1 MAERSVTVSGALEK
15 IPAFPPIAVRVLQL
29 TSDEGVPI
37 VQLEKAIMLDPVLS
51 TEVLRRANSAL
62 FNLTSEVTTLKHALI
77 ILGLDRIKSISTT
90 IAASRYLKS
99 TLIVDELRACWRASI
114 ARAVIGQMLARY
126 FLLQEDEAYIAGLL
140 KDLGRLGL
148 MTAYPPEYTHLLS
161 MAAASVHA
169 EAVDIREAEIQM
181 FSIDS
186 ASAGIYLAGKWG
198 LPDYIQ
204 SVLSEEPGAENASN
218 LARLVHLA
226 SRLAEALGFG
236 LIPGAASADFETV
249 LAEIPEYV
257 RNRIPRNADLFRREV
272 EARLESFDPNV
283 KPAPMAT
290 TPLVSSPGERALK
303 DRSSDEAVFSNT
315 VAPLEPEHERVWIWI
330 LCCGVL
336 TTVFTLLFMMLLR
349 R

>member
-1 MAERSVTVSGALEK
+1 MAERSVIVSGALEK

-62 FNLTSEVTTLKHALI
+62 FNLASEVTTLKHALI
-77 ILGLDRIKSISTT
+77 ILGLERIKSISTT
-90 IAASRYLKS
+90 IATSRYLKS
-99 TLIVDELRACWRASI
+99 ILIVDELRACWRASI

-161 MAAASVHA
+161 MAAAGVYT

-181 FSIDS
+181 FGIDS
-186 ASAGIYLAGKWG
+186 ASAGIFLAGKWG

-236 LIPGAASADFETV
+236 LIPGAASSDFETV
-249 LAEIPEYV
+249 LTEVPEYV
-257 RNRIPRNADLFRREV
+257 RTRIPRSEDLFRREV
-272 EARLESFDPNV
+272 EARLESFDPSV
-283 KPAPMAT
+283 RPAPKAP
-290 TPLVSSPGERALK
+290 TPPISPAREIVPQDRSQDGGVPRNFVSSP
-303 DRSSDEAVFSNT
+303 
-315 VAPLEPEHERVWIWI
+315 EPEHERVWIWI
-330 LCCGVL
+330 VWCCVL